1 MAVIRVNKTKDYVVM
16 SNSHF
21 REKNMSLKAKGL
33 LSEMLSLPDNWD
45 YSIQGLAAMN
55 KENETAIKSALEEL
69 KEFGY
74 LKVTKIMPKDS
85 SSGRIEYVYD
95 IFEDKK
101 QGVGFLGVENLGVEI
116 LDLENPTQLNINN
129 KVLNNK
135 ILNNTKAQSEKKE
148 YMPYVHMQE
157 KEYQTLIEKYGEK
170 FTQRCIEVLN
180 NYKGACGKKY
190 KSDYLAILN
199 WVVGRVDQ
207 EGIKKEPKAIV
218 KTDKDIEEE
227 IKRLEEMNN
236 NLYMN

>member
-16 SNSHF
+16 SNYHF
-21 REKNMSLKAKGL
+21 KEKNMSLKAKGL
-33 LSEMLSLPDNWD
+33 LSEMLSLPDDWD
-45 YSIQGLAAMN
+45 YSIKGLSSLN
-55 KENETAIKSALEEL
+55 KDSKDAIMSALSEL
-69 KEFGY
+69 QDFGY
-74 LKVTKIMPKDS
+74 LKMTKLEPKDS
-85 SSGRIEYVYD
+85 PKGQFDCIYD
-95 IFEDKK
+95 IYEYPMRKNRFGKTDS
-101 QGVGFLGVENLGVEI
+101 
-116 LDLENPTQLNINN
+116 ENPTLLNINN
-129 KVLNNK
+129 KVFKNK
-135 ILNNTKAQSEKKE
+135 ILNNTKAHSEKKE

-157 KEYQTLIEKYGEK
+157 KEYQTLIDKYGEK